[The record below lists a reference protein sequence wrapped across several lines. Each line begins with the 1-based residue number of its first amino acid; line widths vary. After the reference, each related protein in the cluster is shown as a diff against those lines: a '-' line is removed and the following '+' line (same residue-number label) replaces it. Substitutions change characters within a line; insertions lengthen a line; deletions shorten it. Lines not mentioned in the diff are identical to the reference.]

1 MFRKSAIVVEGS
13 EERRFPTETR
23 FLCGF
28 CCIIFNE
35 VSIQDAMQYMAYLKH
50 PDLSQNQAKKILSL
64 LARLPS
70 DFYSLTSTT
79 RRANMQP
86 LARRLLLSG
95 SPSRLLLNPSLSTKA
110 SSIQTLGLLS
120 LRRSVS
126 STPPII
132 ATSTSAP
139 PVSAPATKFEPY
151 TFMADVQTGPTDLH
165 SSGPRLGFGR
175 GLPEKTQN
183 YDYSQGPGV
192 LDKAMPYFFLGE

>member
-1 MFRKSAIVVEGS
+1 MFRESAIVVEGS

-95 SPSRLLLNPSLSTKA
+95 SPSRLLLNPSLS
-110 SSIQTLGLLS
+110 
-120 LRRSVS
+120 